1 MIDYNNLFKVGEIN
15 EIAILFAEEYK
26 RKACV
31 YLLRFGEETYIGST
45 LNLFERVT
53 QHQVNLRKGKGVCPP
68 DLWDLLKLCEIFVLY
83 TFTKEEIENS
93 IPRKGSPSRKMLQ
106 EEQRFVLLL
115 NPTLNKRTPNGKM
128 NPFSYS
134 EKTPFNLFEA
144 KRDIIEARMVSQRNV
159 VRNQADQRTNWK
171 HWDSWDEK
179 RTAYYERSRR
189 AKEEREKTRKNW
201 DENNPTIKKW
211 REIQDK
217 TDIATTV
224 QGHRIYIHF
233 LTFHE
238 EGEK

>member
-15 EIAILFAEEYK
+15 EITTLIAEEYK
-26 RKACV
+26 KKACV
-31 YLLRFGEETYIGST
+31 YLLRFGEETYIGCT
-45 LNLFERVT
+45 LNLYERIL
-53 QHQVNLRKGKGVCPP
+53 QHQMNLRRGKGVCPP
-68 DLWDLLKLCEIFVLY
+68 DLWDLLKLCEVYVLY
-83 TFTKEEIENS
+83 TFTEEES
-93 IPRKGSPSRKMLQ
+93 EQSRPHRAEAKHKMQQ

-115 NPTLNKRTPNGKM
+115 SPTLNKMAPDGRG
-128 NPFSYS
+128 NPFASN

-144 KRDIIEARMVSQRNV
+144 ERDKLEAKMVSHRSV
-159 VRNQADQRTNWK
+159 VRNYADQRTNWK
-171 HWDSWDEK
+171 HWGSWDEK

-189 AKEEREKTRKNW
+189 AKEERDKTRKNW

-224 QGHRIYIHF
+224 QGYRIYIHF

-238 EGEK
+238 ED